1 MMEARETMIDSE
13 AAENA
18 LKNIP
23 IPPCPGVIIS
33 LMEEIRQPEVDFNKI
48 AKLIGG
54 DVGLAASM
62 LKMANSPFFALK
74 NKVNSVQLA
83 ISVLG
88 LKNIAQIIRG
98 VALRQSVGQGISMD
112 RFWDRSN
119 FTAVVASRIAAGIP
133 GFSREDAY
141 TFGLFHDCGIPVLM
155 QKFPDYKQRL
165 SEANRA
171 ADLAIVI
178 EEQHYSTNH
187 AIVGSMLARNWLLPE
202 NVSKAILVHHDH
214 SIFSDRRLDASI
226 CTLVAITLIAEHI
239 VASFLDMPDDA
250 EWLVDGKSALEF
262 LGYSDDELDEIA
274 EDSLSELSEIH
285 AYRG

>member
-1 MMEARETMIDSE
+1 MDATGSMIDSQS
-13 AAENA
+13 AEHA

-23 IPPCPGVIIS
+23 IPPCPGVITS

-62 LKMANSPFFALK
+62 LKMANSPFFSLR

-88 LKNIAQIIRG
+88 LKNITQIIRG
-98 VALRQSVGQGISMD
+98 VALRQSVGQGVSMD

-119 FTAVVASRIAAGIP
+119 FTAVVASRIAKGIP
-133 GFSREDAY
+133 GFSSEDAY
-141 TFGLFHDCGIPVLM
+141 TYGLFHDCGIPVLM
-155 QKFPDYKQRL
+155 QKFPDYKQKL
-165 SEANRA
+165 SEANRSA
-171 ADLAIVI
+171 ELVVSI
-178 EEQHYSTNH
+178 EDQHYSTNH

-202 NVSKAILVHHDH
+202 SVSKAILAHHDH
-214 SIFSDRRLDASI
+214 TILSDCRSDTSV

-239 VASFLDMPDDA
+239 VATFLGMPDDA
-250 EWLVDGKSALEF
+250 EWLVAGESALDF
-262 LGYSDDELDEIA
+262 LGYSHNELGEIS
-274 EDSLSELSEIH
+274 EDTLSELSEIH